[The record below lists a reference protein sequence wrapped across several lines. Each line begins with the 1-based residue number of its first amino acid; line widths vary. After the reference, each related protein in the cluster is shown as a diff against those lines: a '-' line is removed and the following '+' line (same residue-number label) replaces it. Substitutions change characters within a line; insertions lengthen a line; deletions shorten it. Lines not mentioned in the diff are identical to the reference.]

1 MAKEAATSNTL
12 EQVQNYYGKVLA
24 KSADLKTNACCTT
37 DSLPPLARA
46 ASALLASEIVE
57 RFYGC
62 GSPIP
67 EAIEGKTILDLGCG
81 TGRDSYLCAA
91 LAGPNGRVIGVDM
104 TDEQLSVARKYEAQ
118 QAKAF
123 GYAAPTTSF
132 RKGYIEDLR
141 TADIAD
147 HSVDVVISNCVINL
161 SPDKPRVFAEI
172 FRVLKPGGELY
183 FSDILA
189 DRRIPKALTED
200 PILLGECLAGALYM
214 EDLRR
219 MMIDVGVPDY
229 RIVTSRRLTIDNAE
243 VEAKIGYVK
252 FYSMTLRAFAL
263 GKSVEDRCEDYGQVA
278 IYKGTIPGAAHQ
290 FTLDDHHVFEKGRPM
305 LVCGNTAA
313 MVGETRYA
321 AHFEV
326 RGDRSQHFGLFPCGP
341 TPTPSATVASDT
353 PGACC

>member
-1 MAKEAATSNTL
+1 MSDSLKS
-12 EQVQNYYGKVLA
+12 VQEYYGKVLA
-24 KSADLKTNACCTT
+24 KSADLKTSACCTT

-46 ASALLASEIVE
+46 AADKLAPEIVE

-81 TGRDSYLCAA
+81 TGRDSFLCAA

-104 TDEQLSVARKYEAQ
+104 TDEQLQVAKKHVDAQ
-118 QAKAF
+118 AAAF
-123 GYAAPTTSF
+123 GYKSPTTSF

-147 HSVDVVISNCVINL
+147 RSVDVVISNCVINL

-172 FRVLKPGGELY
+172 FRVLRPGGELY

-189 DRRIPKALTED
+189 DRRIPTSLRED
-200 PILLGECLAGALYM
+200 PVLLGECLAGAMYT
-214 EDLRR
+214 EDFRR
-219 MMIDVGVPDY
+219 IMVELGVRDH
-229 RIVTSRRLTIDNAE
+229 RVVTSRKLSIDNPE
-243 VEAKIGYVK
+243 VEAKIGFAT
-252 FYSMTLRAFAL
+252 FYSLTLRAFSL
-263 GKSVEDRCEDYGQVA
+263 GERIEDRCEDYGQSA
-278 IYKGTIPGAAHQ
+278 TYQGTIPGAPHR
-290 FTLDDHHVFEKGRPM
+290 FVLDDHHVFETGRPM

-313 MVGETRYA
+313 MVGETRYG

-326 RGDRSQHFGLFPCGP
+326 RGDRSRHFGLFPCGP
-341 TPTPSATVASDT
+341 TSTATVSDT

>member
-1 MAKEAATSNTL
+1 MASEQSTL
-12 EQVQNYYGKVLA
+12 EQVQAYYGKVL
-24 KSADLKTNACCTT
+24 SRSSDLKTNACCTA
-37 DSLPPLARA
+37 DALPPLARA
-46 ASALLASEIVE
+46 AHQKLAPEIVE

-67 EAIEGKTILDLGCG
+67 EAIEGRTILDLGCG

-91 LAGPNGRVIGVDM
+91 LAGPTGRVIGVDM
-104 TDEQLSVARKYEAQ
+104 TDEQLTVARAHVDG

-123 GYAAPTTSF
+123 GFPAPTTSF

-141 TADIAD
+141 SADVAD
-147 HSVDVVISNCVINL
+147 ASVDVVISNCVINL
-161 SPDKPRVFAEI
+161 SPDKRRVFREI

-189 DRRIPKALTED
+189 DRRIPKVLTED
-200 PILLGECLAGALYM
+200 PVLLGECLAGALYV

-219 MMIDVGVPDY
+219 LMLEVGVPDY
-229 RIVTSRRLTIDNAE
+229 RIVTTSPVTIDNAE
-243 VEAKIGYVK
+243 VAHKIGFAR
-252 FYSMTLRAFAL
+252 FYSMTIRAFKL
-263 GKSVEDRCEDYGQVA
+263 GGSLEDRCEDYGQVA
-278 IYKGTIPGAAHQ
+278 TYQGTIPGAPHR
-290 FTLDDHHVFEKGRPM
+290 FTLDDHHVFETGRPM

-313 MVGETRYA
+313 MVAETRYG

-326 RGDRSQHFGLFPCGP
+326 RGDRSRHHGLFPCAP
-341 TPTPSATVASDT
+341 ATTTSVGSTNDT

>member
-1 MAKEAATSNTL
+1 MSVSHNDSLA
-12 EQVQNYYGKVLA
+12 QVREYYGRVLG
-24 KSADLKTNACCTT
+24 KSSDLKTNACCTT
-37 DSLPPLARA
+37 DALPPLAREA
-46 ASALLASEIVE
+46 HAKLAPEIVE

-67 EAIEGKTILDLGCG
+67 EAIEGRTILDLGCG

-91 LAGPNGRVIGVDM
+91 IAGPNGRVIGVDM
-104 TDEQLSVARKYEAQ
+104 TDEQLAVAKKHVES
-118 QAKAF
+118 QAVAF
-123 GYAAPTTSF
+123 GHKTPTTSF

-141 TADIAD
+141 TADVAD

-161 SPDKPRVFAEI
+161 SPDKPRVFSEI

-189 DRRIPKALTED
+189 DRRIPASLRED
-200 PILLGECLAGALYM
+200 PVLLGECLAGALYT
-214 EDLRR
+214 EDFRR
-219 MMIDVGVPDY
+219 MMLDVGVRDH
-229 RIVTSRRLTIDNAE
+229 RIVSSRKISIDNAE
-243 VEAKIGYVK
+243 VEQKIGFAT

-263 GKSVEDRCEDYGQVA
+263 GERVEDRCEDYGQVA
-278 IYKGTIPGAAHQ
+278 IYKGTIPGAPHR
-290 FTLDDHHVFEKGRPM
+290 FVLDDHHTFETGRPM

-313 MVGETRYA
+313 MVSDTRYG

-326 RGDRSQHFGLFPCGP
+326 RGDRARHYGLFPCGP
-341 TPTPSATVASDT
+341 APAATATASET